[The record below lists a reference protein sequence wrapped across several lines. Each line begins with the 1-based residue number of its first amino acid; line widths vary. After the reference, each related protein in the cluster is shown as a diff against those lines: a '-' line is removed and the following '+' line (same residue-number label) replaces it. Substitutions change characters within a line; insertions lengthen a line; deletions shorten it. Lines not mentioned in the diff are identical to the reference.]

1 MQTTDRPLFPLSSP
15 QREIWLEQ
23 LMLGQSVSS
32 NIGAYIEIDGDLDVG
47 CLQRAAQALVDQ
59 CEVLRM
65 CITDDVD
72 EEGIPLQCF
81 AETMHLPVPFAD
93 IASAQDRQG
102 WLEQWIQGHM
112 ETPFQFDGTPL
123 MRISLCRFD
132 AGKWYLM
139 VSLHHIL
146 MDGWSLYLTI
156 ETLGRIYSEMREGRS
171 ATVDVRS
178 YRDFIESDR
187 SYQHSTHYE
196 TDRQYWLAKYSALPE
211 PLFSTAP
218 GAMANAEMTGVSVNF
233 VHQFSAD
240 LLDRLTQLAAD
251 HGVSQFQIL
260 LVVLY
265 VYFSRTQQREEL
277 VVGVPIL
284 NRAGHQFK
292 NAIGLC
298 AQITPVRMRFDPAMP
313 FIDTVRLVSRE
324 LRKDY
329 RHQRFPVSEM
339 GRACGLWKSG
349 ATRFFEM
356 VFSFEQSGHV
366 YRFGDARGIFFKASN
381 NREYNP
387 LSLYVRRNANDD
399 IARLHA
405 IYNKAYFDAD
415 QIAQMTQRLVQLMA
429 QVVAH
434 PSRPLNQIE
443 LCTADELACLDIWSR
458 GRKMQIPATTLPA
471 MFEAQVQRTPDE
483 VAVAFGD
490 LRLTYAQLNARSNQ
504 LAHHL
509 ITLGVGPEQRVA
521 LCMERCLELVVAL
534 FAVLKAGAA
543 YVPLDP
549 RYPSERLAYMLSDST
564 PRALIVHSATRD
576 LLEDPN
582 AILIDLD
589 RPEWLHRP
597 TDNQAVAALVP
608 SDLAYVIYTSGSSG
622 RPKGVMVPHDA
633 LSNYLHWAIDHYHPG
648 QGAVVSSSLSF
659 DATVTSLYLPLLCGG
674 TTELLPERDEIEAL
688 LKRVCADQPL
698 CLVKITP
705 AHLDV
710 LVQQLAACGG
720 TPSVS
725 LFVVGGEALHAST
738 VKRLRQLAPHA
749 RVVNEYGPTET
760 VVGCVAYEIPLD
772 WDAGTLATIP
782 IGRPIDNMRIHLLDA
797 NRQTVPVGVAGELC
811 IAGSQVTRGYLH
823 RAELTEQR
831 FVVDPFG
838 SGPEQRM
845 YCSGDLAR
853 WMPDG
858 TLEYLGRN
866 DDQIK
871 LRGFRIEPAEVSSRI
886 LDNPLVADAAV
897 AVHTA
902 ASGEKCLVA
911 YYVSDAPEVTAE
923 QLRQQLQQRLP
934 EYMVP
939 AVYIRMDR
947 LPMTPNGKL
956 DRHALPAPD
965 AQAYAQQGYVSP
977 EGQSEQLLAVL
988 WSDVLKIEQ
997 VGRYDHFFEL
1007 GGHSLLIV
1015 ALLERMRQHGL
1026 EANVKSLLA
1035 QPTLMGM
1042 AAAVGA
1048 IRDEEIPEPRIP
1060 EGCDRITP
1068 DLLPLVELSQRAID
1082 NIVSTVPGGARNVQ
1096 EIYPAAPLQ
1105 EGIAYHHLTASQGD
1119 PYLQYA
1125 LFVFADRSRLDAF
1138 VTALQCVVA
1147 RHDILRTALVWEQ
1160 LDAPVQVVWRQ
1171 ATVPTIEIA
1180 VDPAQEDVLQL
1191 LRAHLDPARQQLDL
1205 RQAPLLRLCYAYDAV
1220 GQRCVGGL
1228 LFHHLVGDAA
1238 SLAAL
1243 LEEID
1248 SHLRGD
1254 GARLPPPFR
1263 YRTYTMHARR
1273 DQHAEEH
1280 ALFFKEM
1287 LGDVC
1292 EPTIA
1297 FGLQDLSIGD
1307 PQLHTAAA
1315 QIDVSIAQRLQVQAR
1330 RLGVSVATLCHVAWA
1345 QVLSAAS
1352 GRQDVVFGT
1361 VMLGRTQ
1368 GKQIERAIGIFI
1380 NTLPIRVRLGR
1391 TSVRAV
1397 IKQTHAWLSELLAHE
1412 RASLSHAQ
1420 LCSGTS
1426 TQRVLFN
1433 ALFNYRRLSRANLNG
1448 TVLQAWPG
1456 IDVLGGEERSTYPV
1470 SLSMDDLGDGFQL
1483 TAQASADGVPAR
1495 MCSYMQTA
1503 LQQLVDA
1510 LERESETPINQL
1522 CVLPADERRQ
1532 LLETFNA
1539 TDRDYPHAQTVHALF
1554 EQQTAL
1560 TPEALAVVDGA
1571 HRCSYAALNRKA
1583 NQLAHH
1589 LIGLG
1594 VGAGQYVAIRL
1605 PRSLELVVAQLAIS
1619 KCAAAYLPLDMQS
1632 PDERLQQILD
1642 ESAARWVV
1650 SRSDQPLPDGA
1661 ARLDMDLLDL
1671 GASPTHD
1678 PQVPQSSAS
1687 DAYVMYTSGST
1698 GVPKGVRI
1706 AHRGISRLV
1715 CNNGYAEFLPG
1726 DRVAFAANPAFDAS
1740 TLEVWA
1746 PLLTGGCVVVIAQD
1760 IVLSPDRLRVC
1771 LQEQAISVLWLTAG
1785 LFHHSAAALL
1795 PVFPQLRYLIVGG
1808 DILDPAVVAQVLA
1821 EGAPQRLL
1829 NGYGPTETTT
1839 FATTHRITDVCGPIP
1854 IGRPIGNTR
1863 VYVLDAHGTPVPIGV
1878 AGELYIG
1885 GDGVALGYLHQPTL
1899 TAERFIP
1906 DRFSGKADARLYR
1919 SGDLVRWRK
1928 DGVLEYLGRT
1938 DGQVKV
1944 RGFRVELGDIASA
1957 LQTHPTVAIA
1967 AVVQREDVQ
1976 GAKQLVA
1983 YYQAD
1988 VAMDVAHDAQ
1998 ALRTHLLTRIPEY
2011 MLPAAYVRMAQL
2023 PLTANGKLDRHAL
2036 PAPDAE
2042 QRHLQT
2048 YVPPATALEQQ
2059 LAEIWQAV
2067 LGVER
2072 VGRHDNFFQ
2081 LGGHSLLAV
2090 TLVERLRQ
2098 QGLGMDV
2105 RALLGQPT
2113 LAATAAALG
2122 RSQELQVPPNLI
2134 PAGCTRIT
2142 PELLTLVEL
2151 SQDSIDR
2158 IVATVPGGAANV
2170 QDIYPLAPLQEG
2182 VLYHHLMARQGDPYL
2197 QNMLLSF
2204 DRRDRLDAFVKA
2216 LQQVIDRH
2224 DVFRTSIVW
2233 EGLATPVQVVWRTA
2247 ALPIFSYIPQPG
2259 EDSLQQLRDRF
2270 DPLHYRLALSSAP
2283 LLQFHHCYDASGD
2296 RWVGV
2301 VLIHHLVDDAAT
2313 MHVLRAELHAHL
2325 LGQTQHLAASVPYRN
2340 YVAHARNEQLREDQ
2354 EVVFRQLLGDIEEPT
2369 FPFGLA
2375 EVHGDDAPVGGAS
2388 LELNSELSTRLR
2400 RCAAHLGITPAS
2412 LHHLAWANVVGQ
2424 LSAKDDVVFGTVLLG
2439 RMHAGAGADGAMGMF
2454 INTLPMRVRLGQQS
2468 LRAAI
2473 RDVHAQ
2479 LNSLFA
2485 HEHAGLS
2492 HVQRCSGVA
2501 PPQPLFSALLNY
2513 RSHRQSSEA
2522 VDPLAPWPG
2531 ITVLQTQGVNHYP
2544 VVLDV
2549 EEMDD
2554 GIRLTGYLPT
2564 RYSALRLCSY
2574 MQTALQQLV
2583 DALEHEAE
2591 TPINQLSV
2599 LPQAERQRLLGFNL
2613 QHRGP
2618 ERMDSVHGL
2627 FERQVAATPE
2637 AVALECDG
2645 QRLHYSE
2652 LNARANQLAHRLLQL
2667 GIGPDERVAI
2677 CMQRSAELIIGL
2689 LAILKAG
2696 AAYVPLD
2703 PTYPAERLAYLLHD
2717 SAPRAVLVHA
2727 PTGHA
2732 LGDVALPVID
2742 IDDAAVTDLPCSN
2755 PHVPGLTAAHLAYV
2769 IYTSGSSGQPKGV
2782 MVEHRQLA
2790 HLVAW
2795 HKAAFGVGEGTRSS
2809 SLAGLSFDAAA
2820 WEIWPSLCSS
2830 GCLVMPS
2837 AVHSADVASLLQ
2849 WWRAQELDVSFLP
2862 TPIAEHAFA
2871 TGIAPQPLR
2880 CLLVGGDRL
2889 RQVPDGLPFS
2899 VYNNYGP
2906 TETTVVASSGVV
2918 TPGMHNPPI
2927 GRPLPYLRAYVLDA
2941 QGQLAPLGVVGE
2953 LYLGGAGVARGYL
2966 GREALTAERFI
2977 NDPFYPG
2984 ERMYRTGDLC
2994 RWLDDGQLDYV
3005 GRNDAQVKIRGR
3017 RIELG
3022 EIEAHLLSHP
3032 QVREA
3037 AVVAREDVAG
3047 ERRLVGYVIAAGDTP
3062 TTAELQRHLRVQL
3075 PEYLVPEAFVALEA
3089 WPLTANGKLD
3099 RHALPAPD
3107 AEQRHLQTYVPPATA
3122 LEQQLAEIWQAVLG
3136 VERVGRHDNF
3146 FQLGGHSLLA
3156 VTLMERIKLEGIDS
3170 DVRTLFEQPTL
3181 ADYAAAIE
3189 QMEIVL

>member
-156 ETLGRIYSEMREGRS
+156 ETLGRIYSEMREGRP

-187 SYQHSTHYE
+187 SYQHSTQYE
-196 TDRQYWLAKYSALPE
+196 TDRHYWLAKYSALPE

-298 AQITPVRMRFDPAMP
+298 AQINPVRMRFDPAMP

-490 LRLTYAQLNARSNQ
+490 LRLTYAQINARSNQ

-534 FAVLKAGAA
+534 FAVLKAGGA

-582 AILIDLD
+582 AILIDVD

-597 TDNQAVAALVP
+597 TDNQAVAALAP

-633 LSNYLHWAIDHYHPG
+633 LSNYLHWAIDHYHPR

-977 EGQSEQLLAVL
+977 EGPTEQLLAVL

-1048 IRDEEIPEPRIP
+1048 SRDEEIPEPRIP

-1138 VTALQCVVA
+1138 ATALQCVVA

-1220 GQRCVGGL
+1220 GQRWVGGL

-1263 YRTYTMHARR
+1263 YRTYTVHARR

-1352 GRQDVVFGT
+1352 GQQDVVFGT

-1368 GKQIERAIGIFI
+1368 GKQIERAIGMFI
-1380 NTLPIRVRLGR
+1380 NTLPIRVGLGR

-1412 RASLSHAQ
+1412 HASLSLAQ
-1420 LCSGTS
+1420 RCSGTS

-1495 MCSYMQTA
+1495 MCAYMQTA
-1503 LQQLVDA
+1503 LQQLADA

-1522 CVLPADERRQ
+1522 SVLPQAERQR
-1532 LLETFNA
+1532 LLGFNLQHRGPERM
-1539 TDRDYPHAQTVHALF
+1539 DSVHGLF
-1554 EQQTAL
+1554 ERQVAA
-1560 TPEALAVVDGA
+1560 TPEAVALECDGQRL
-1571 HRCSYAALNRKA
+1571 HYSELNARA
-1583 NQLAHH
+1583 NQLAHR
-1589 LIGLG
+1589 LLQLGIG
-1594 VGAGQYVAIRL
+1594 
-1605 PRSLELVVAQLAIS
+1605 
-1619 KCAAAYLPLDMQS
+1619 
-1632 PDERLQQILD
+1632 PDERVAICVQRSAQLIIGLLAILK
-1642 ESAARWVV
+1642 A
-1650 SRSDQPLPDGA
+1650 GA
-1661 ARLDMDLLDL
+1661 AYVPLDPTYPAERLAYLLHDSAPGAVLVHAPTGHALGDVALPVIDIDDAAVTDLPC
-1671 GASPTHD
+1671 SNPH
-1678 PQVPQSSAS
+1678 VPGLTAAHL
-1687 DAYVMYTSGST
+1687 AYVIYTSGSS
-1698 GVPKGVRI
+1698 GQPKGVMVEHRQL
-1706 AHRGISRLV
+1706 AHLV
-1715 CNNGYAEFLPG
+1715 AWHKAAFGVGEGTRSSSLAGLSFDAAAWEIWPSLCSSGCLVMPSAVHSADVASLLQWWRAQELDVSFLPTPIAEH
-1726 DRVAFAANPAFDAS
+1726 AFA
-1740 TLEVWA
+1740 
-1746 PLLTGGCVVVIAQD
+1746 TGI
-1760 IVLSPDRLRVC
+1760 
-1771 LQEQAISVLWLTAG
+1771 
-1785 LFHHSAAALL
+1785 
-1795 PVFPQLRYLIVGG
+1795 
-1808 DILDPAVVAQVLA
+1808 
-1821 EGAPQRLL
+1821 APQRLRCL
-1829 NGYGPTETTT
+1829 LVGGDRLRQVPDGLPFSVYNNYGPTETTVVASSGVVT
-1839 FATTHRITDVCGPIP
+1839 PGMHNPP
-1854 IGRPIGNTR
+1854 IGRPLPYLR
-1863 VYVLDAHGTPVPIGV
+1863 AYVLDAQGQLAPLGV
-1878 AGELYIG
+1878 VGELYLG
-1885 GDGVALGYLHQPTL
+1885 GAGVARGYLGREAL
-1899 TAERFIP
+1899 TAERFINDP
-1906 DRFSGKADARLYR
+1906 FYPGERMYR
-1919 SGDLVRWRK
+1919 TGDLCRWL
-1928 DGVLEYLGRT
+1928 D
-1938 DGQVKV
+1938 DGQLDYVGRNDAQVKI
-1944 RGFRVELGDIASA
+1944 RGRRIELGEIEAHLLS
-1957 LQTHPTVAIA
+1957 HPQVREA
-1967 AVVQREDVQ
+1967 AVLAREDVAGERRLVGYVIAAGDTPTTAELQ
-1976 GAKQLVA
+1976 RHLRVQL
-1983 YYQAD
+1983 
-1988 VAMDVAHDAQ
+1988 
-1998 ALRTHLLTRIPEY
+1998 PEY
-2011 MLPAAYVRMAQL
+2011 LVPEAFVALEAW
-2023 PLTANGKLDRHAL
+2023 PLTANGKLDRRAL

-2122 RSQELQVPPNLI
+2122 RTQELQVPPNLI

-2247 ALPIFSYIPQPG
+2247 ALPSFSYVPQPG

-2296 RWVGV
+2296 RWIGV

-2340 YVAHARNEQLREDQ
+2340 YVAHARNEQLRGDQ

-2369 FPFGLA
+2369 LPFGLA

-2574 MQTALQQLV
+2574 MQTALQQLA
-2583 DALEHEAE
+2583 DALERESE

-2677 CMQRSAELIIGL
+2677 CVQRSAQLIIGL

-2871 TGIAPQPLR
+2871 TGIVPQRLR

-3037 AVVAREDVAG
+3037 AVLAREDVAG

-3075 PEYLVPEAFVALEA
+3075 PEYLVPEAFVPLEA

-3099 RHALPAPD
+3099 RRALPAPD

-3156 VTLMERIKLEGIDS
+3156 VTLVERIKLEGIDS

-3189 QMEIVL
+3189 QVEIVL

>member
-1 MQTTDRPLFPLSSP
+1 MQTTDRPVFPLSSP

-32 NIGAYIEIDGDLDVG
+32 NIGGYIEIDGDIDVG
-47 CLQRAAQALVDQ
+47 CLQRAAQTLVDQ

-65 CITDDVD
+65 CITEDVD

-93 IASAQDRQG
+93 ITSVQDRQG
-102 WLEQWIQGHM
+102 WLEQWIQEHM

-123 MRISLCRFD
+123 MRLSLCRFD

-146 MDGWSLYLTI
+146 MDGWSLFLTM
-156 ETLGRIYSEMREGRS
+156 ETLGRLYSEMREGRP

-187 SYQHSTHYE
+187 SYQHSAQYE
-196 TDRQYWLAKYSALPE
+196 TDRQYWLAKYSVLPE

-218 GAMANAEMTGVSVNF
+218 GAMSTAEVSGVSVNV
-233 VHQFSAD
+233 VHEFPAD
-240 LLDRLTQLAAD
+240 LLDRLTQLAAE

-265 VYFSRTQQREEL
+265 AYFSRTQEREEL

-292 NAIGLC
+292 NSIGLC
-298 AQITPVRMRFDPAMP
+298 AQINPVRMRFDPAMP
-313 FIDTVRLVSRE
+313 FIDAVRLVSRE

-356 VFSFEQSGHV
+356 VFSFEQTGHV
-366 YRFGDARGIFFKASN
+366 YRFGVARGAFVKASN

-399 IARLHA
+399 IAWLHA
-405 IYNKAYFDAD
+405 IYNKGYFAAD
-415 QIAQMTQRLVQLMA
+415 QIAQMTQRLVQLMM

-443 LCTADELACLDIWSR
+443 LCTADELACLDTWSR
-458 GRKMQIPATTLPA
+458 GRKMQMPVATLPA
-471 MFEAQVQRTPDE
+471 MFEAQVQRTPDA

-490 LRLTYAQLNARSNQ
+490 LRLTYAELNARSNQ

-509 ITLGVGPEQRVA
+509 IALGIGPDQRVA
-521 LCMERCLELVVAL
+521 LCMERCPELVVAL
-534 FAVLKAGAA
+534 LAILKAGSA

-576 LLEDPN
+576 LLEDTN
-582 AILIDLD
+582 AILIDVD
-589 RPEWLHRP
+589 TPEWLHRP
-597 TDNQAVAALVP
+597 TDTPLVAGFAP
-608 SDLAYVIYTSGSSG
+608 CHLAYVIYTSGSSG

-633 LSNYLHWAIDHYHPG
+633 LSNYLHWAIDHYHPR

-710 LVQQLAACGG
+710 LTQQLAACGG

-782 IGRPIDNMRIHLLDA
+782 IGRPIDNMRVYLLDA
-797 NRQTVPVGVAGELC
+797 NRKTVPVGVAGELC
-811 IAGSQVTRGYLH
+811 IAGSQVTRGYLN
-823 RAELTEQR
+823 RPELTEQR

-838 SGPEQRM
+838 TGPEQRM

-897 AVHTA
+897 VIHTA

-923 QLRQQLQQRLP
+923 RLRQQLQQRLP
-934 EYMVP
+934 DYMVP
-939 AVYIRMDR
+939 AVYIRMDL

-965 AQAYAQQGYVSP
+965 VQAYAQQGYVSP
-977 EGQSEQLLAVL
+977 EGPTEQLLAVL

-1035 QPTLMGM
+1035 RPTVMGM

-1048 IRDEEIPEPRIP
+1048 SRDEEIPEPRIP

-1068 DLLPLVELSQRAID
+1068 DLLPLVELSQQAID
-1082 NIVSTVPGGARNVQ
+1082 TIVSTVPGGARNVQ
-1096 EIYPAAPLQ
+1096 DIYPAAPLQ
-1105 EGIAYHHLTASQGD
+1105 EGIAYHHLTATQGD

-1125 LFVFADRSRLDAF
+1125 LFVFSDRARLDAF
-1138 VTALQCVVA
+1138 AAALQCVVA
-1147 RHDILRTALVWEQ
+1147 RHDILRTALIWEQ
-1160 LDAPVQVVWRQ
+1160 LDAPLQVLWRQ
-1171 ATVPTIEIA
+1171 ATVPMIEIA
-1180 VDPAQEDVLQL
+1180 VGPAEEDVLQL

-1220 GQRCVGGL
+1220 GQRWVGGL

-1238 SLAAL
+1238 SLTGL

-1280 ALFFKEM
+1280 ARFFKEM

-1297 FGLQDLSIGD
+1297 FGLQDQGVVDQQVRKAVI
-1307 PQLHTAAA
+1307 
-1315 QIDVSIAQRLQVQAR
+1315 QIDASIAQRLQVQAR

-1352 GRQDVVFGT
+1352 GQQDVVFGT

-1368 GKQIERAIGIFI
+1368 GKEIERAIGMFI

-1391 TSVRAV
+1391 ASVRAV

-1412 RASLSHAQ
+1412 HASLSLAQ
-1420 LCSGTS
+1420 RCSGTS

-1495 MCSYMQTA
+1495 MCAYMQTA
-1503 LQQLVDA
+1503 LQQLADA
-1510 LERESETPINQL
+1510 LEHELETPINQL
-1522 CVLPADERRQ
+1522 CVLPQAERQR
-1532 LLETFNA
+1532 LLDFNLQHRVPERM
-1539 TDRDYPHAQTVHALF
+1539 DTVHGLF
-1554 EQQTAL
+1554 ERQVAA
-1560 TPEALAVVDGA
+1560 TPEAVALECDGQ
-1571 HRCSYAALNRKA
+1571 RLQYRELDTRA
-1583 NQLAHH
+1583 NQLAHR
-1589 LIGLG
+1589 LLQLGIG
-1594 VGAGQYVAIRL
+1594 
-1605 PRSLELVVAQLAIS
+1605 
-1619 KCAAAYLPLDMQS
+1619 
-1632 PDERLQQILD
+1632 PDERVAICVQRSAELIIGLLAILK
-1642 ESAARWVV
+1642 A
-1650 SRSDQPLPDGA
+1650 GA
-1661 ARLDMDLLDL
+1661 AYVPLDPTYPAERLAYLLHDSAPRAVLVHAPTRSAL
-1671 GASPTHD
+1671 GAAALPLIDIDNAAVSELPCTN
-1678 PQVPQSSAS
+1678 PQVPGLTAAHL
-1687 DAYVMYTSGST
+1687 AYVIYTSGSS
-1698 GVPKGVRI
+1698 GQPKGVMVEHRQLAQLVAWHTAAFGVGEGTRSSSLAGLSFDAAAWEI
-1706 AHRGISRLV
+1706 WPSLCSGGVLVMPGAAHSGDVASLLQWWRAQELDVS
-1715 CNNGYAEFLPG
+1715 FLPTPIAEH
-1726 DRVAFAANPAFDAS
+1726 AFAAGMTPQR
-1740 TLEVWA
+1740 LRC
-1746 PLLTGGCVVVIAQD
+1746 LLVGG
-1760 IVLSPDRLRVC
+1760 DRLRQVPEG
-1771 LQEQAISVLWLTAG
+1771 LPFSV
-1785 LFHHSAAALL
+1785 
-1795 PVFPQLRYLIVGG
+1795 Y
-1808 DILDPAVVAQVLA
+1808 
-1821 EGAPQRLL
+1821 
-1829 NGYGPTETTT
+1829 NNYGPTETTVV
-1839 FATTHRITDVCGPIP
+1839 ASSGVVPPGVPNP
-1854 IGRPIGNTR
+1854 SIGRPLPYLR
-1863 VYVLDAHGTPVPIGV
+1863 AYVLDAQGQLAPLGV
-1878 AGELYIG
+1878 VGELYLCG
-1885 GDGVALGYLHQPTL
+1885 AGVARGYLGREAL
-1899 TAERFIP
+1899 TAERFIGDP
-1906 DRFSGKADARLYR
+1906 FYPGARMYR
-1919 SGDLVRWRK
+1919 TGDLCRWLD
-1928 DGVLEYLGRT
+1928 DGRLDYVGRN
-1938 DGQVKV
+1938 DAQVKI
-1944 RGFRVELGDIASA
+1944 RGRRIELGEIEAH
-1957 LQTHPTVAIA
+1957 LLTHPQVRE
-1967 AVVQREDVQ
+1967 AVVLAREDVA
-1976 GAKQLVA
+1976 GERRLVGYVIA
-1983 YYQAD
+1983 TAEVPTAD
-1988 VAMDVAHDAQ
+1988 HLQ
-1998 ALRTHLLTRIPEY
+1998 RHLRVHLPEY
-2011 MLPAAYVRMAQL
+2011 LVPEAFVPLDAW

-2036 PAPDAE
+2036 PAPDAA
-2042 QRHLQT
+2042 QRNVQT
-2048 YVPPATALEQQ
+2048 YVPPANALEQQ

-2122 RSQELQVPPNLI
+2122 RSQELEVPPNLI
-2134 PAGCTRIT
+2134 PAGCARIT

-2151 SQDSIDR
+2151 SQATIDR

-2204 DRRDRLDAFVKA
+2204 DSRDRLDAFLKA

-2247 ALPIFSYIPQPG
+2247 ALPIFSYVPQPD
-2259 EDSLQQLRDRF
+2259 EDPLQHLRDRF
-2270 DPLHYRLALSSAP
+2270 DPLHYRLPLSSAP
-2283 LLQFHHCYDASGD
+2283 LLQFHHCYDATSD
-2296 RWVGV
+2296 RWVGL

-2340 YVAHARNEQLREDQ
+2340 YVAHARNAQLRGDQ
-2354 EVVFRQLLGDIEEPT
+2354 EAVFRQLLGDIEEPSL
-2369 FPFGLA
+2369 PFGLA
-2375 EVHGDDAPVGGAS
+2375 EVHGDDLPVGGAS
-2388 LELNSELSTRLR
+2388 LELNSGLSTRLR
-2400 RCAAHLGITPAS
+2400 RCASHLGVTPAS
-2412 LHHLAWANVVGQ
+2412 LHHLAWAKVVGQ

-2468 LRAAI
+2468 LQAAI

-2492 HVQRCSGVA
+2492 HVQRCSGVS

-2513 RSHRQSSEA
+2513 RSRRRSAEA
-2522 VDPLAPWPG
+2522 VDSLAPWPG

-2564 RYSALRLCSY
+2564 GYSALRLCSY
-2574 MQTALQQLV
+2574 MQTALQQLA
-2583 DALEHEAE
+2583 DALEHELE
-2591 TPINQLSV
+2591 TPINQLCV

-2613 QHRGP
+2613 QHRVP
-2618 ERMDSVHGL
+2618 ERMDTVHGL

-2645 QRLHYSE
+2645 QRLQYRE
-2652 LNARANQLAHRLLQL
+2652 LDTRANQLAHRLLQL

-2677 CMQRSAELIIGL
+2677 CVQRSAELIIGL

-2727 PTGHA
+2727 PTRSA
-2732 LGDVALPVID
+2732 LGAAALPLID
-2742 IDDAAVTDLPCSN
+2742 IDNAAVSELPCTN
-2755 PHVPGLTAAHLAYV
+2755 PQVPGLTAAHLAYV

-2790 HLVAW
+2790 QLVAW
-2795 HKAAFGVGEGTRSS
+2795 HTAAFGVGEGTRSS

-2820 WEIWPSLCSS
+2820 WEIWPSLCS
-2830 GCLVMPS
+2830 GGVLVMPG
-2837 AVHSADVASLLQ
+2837 AAHSGDVASLLQ

-2871 TGIAPQPLR
+2871 AGMTPQRLR

-2889 RQVPDGLPFS
+2889 RQVPEGLPFS

-2918 TPGMHNPPI
+2918 PPGVPNPSI

-2977 NDPFYPG
+2977 GDPFYPG
-2984 ERMYRTGDLC
+2984 ARMYRTGDLC
-2994 RWLDDGQLDYV
+2994 RWLDDGRLDYV

-3022 EIEAHLLSHP
+3022 EIEAHLLTHP

-3037 AVVAREDVAG
+3037 VVLAREDVAG
-3047 ERRLVGYVIAAGDTP
+3047 ERRLVGYVIA
-3062 TTAELQRHLRVQL
+3062 TAEVPTADHLQRHLRVHL
-3075 PEYLVPEAFVALEA
+3075 PEYLVPEAFVPLDA

-3107 AEQRHLQTYVPPATA
+3107 AAQRNVQTYVPPANA

-3156 VTLMERIKLEGIDS
+3156 VTLVERIKSEGIDS

-3189 QMEIVL
+3189 QVEIVL

>member
-156 ETLGRIYSEMREGRS
+156 ETLGRIYSEMREGRP

-187 SYQHSTHYE
+187 SYQHSTQYE
-196 TDRQYWLAKYSALPE
+196 TDRHYWLAKYSALPE

-298 AQITPVRMRFDPAMP
+298 AQINPVRMRFDPAMP

-534 FAVLKAGAA
+534 FAVLKAGGA

-582 AILIDLD
+582 AILIDVD

-597 TDNQAVAALVP
+597 TDNQAVAALAP

-633 LSNYLHWAIDHYHPG
+633 LSNYLHWAIDHYHPR

-710 LVQQLAACGG
+710 LVQQLATCGG

-977 EGQSEQLLAVL
+977 EGPTEQLLAVL

-1048 IRDEEIPEPRIP
+1048 SRDEEIPEPRIP

-1138 VTALQCVVA
+1138 ATALQCVVA

-1220 GQRCVGGL
+1220 GQRWVGGL

-1263 YRTYTMHARR
+1263 YRTYTVHARR

-1280 ALFFKEM
+1280 AFFFKEM

-1352 GRQDVVFGT
+1352 GQQDVVFGT

-1368 GKQIERAIGIFI
+1368 GKQIERAIGMFI
-1380 NTLPIRVRLGR
+1380 NTLPIRVGLGR

-1412 RASLSHAQ
+1412 RASLSLAQ
-1420 LCSGTS
+1420 RCSGTF

-1483 TAQASADGVPAR
+1483 TAQASADSVPAR
-1495 MCSYMQTA
+1495 MCAYMQTA
-1503 LQQLVDA
+1503 LQQLADA
-1510 LERESETPINQL
+1510 LEHEAETPINQL
-1522 CVLPADERRQ
+1522 SVLPQAERQR
-1532 LLETFNA
+1532 LLGFNLQHRGPERM
-1539 TDRDYPHAQTVHALF
+1539 DSVHGLF
-1554 EQQTAL
+1554 ERQVAA
-1560 TPEALAVVDGA
+1560 TPEAVALECDGQRL
-1571 HRCSYAALNRKA
+1571 HYSELNARA
-1583 NQLAHH
+1583 NQLAHR
-1589 LIGLG
+1589 LLQLG
-1594 VGAGQYVAIRL
+1594 VG
-1605 PRSLELVVAQLAIS
+1605 
-1619 KCAAAYLPLDMQS
+1619 
-1632 PDERLQQILD
+1632 PDERVAICVQRSAQLIIGLLAILK
-1642 ESAARWVV
+1642 A
-1650 SRSDQPLPDGA
+1650 GA
-1661 ARLDMDLLDL
+1661 AYVPLDPTYPAERLAYLLHDSAPRAVLVHAPTGHALGDVALPVIDIDDAAVTDLPC
-1671 GASPTHD
+1671 SNPH
-1678 PQVPQSSAS
+1678 VPGLTAAHL
-1687 DAYVMYTSGST
+1687 AYVIYTSGSS
-1698 GVPKGVRI
+1698 GQPKGVMVEHRQL
-1706 AHRGISRLV
+1706 AHLV
-1715 CNNGYAEFLPG
+1715 AWHKAAFGVGEGTRSSSLAGLSFDAAAWEIWPSLCSSGCLVMPSAVHSADVASLLQWWRAQELDVSFLPTPIAEH
-1726 DRVAFAANPAFDAS
+1726 AFATGIVPQR
-1740 TLEVWA
+1740 LRC
-1746 PLLTGGCVVVIAQD
+1746 LLVGG
-1760 IVLSPDRLRVC
+1760 DRLRQVPDG
-1771 LQEQAISVLWLTAG
+1771 LPFSV
-1785 LFHHSAAALL
+1785 
-1795 PVFPQLRYLIVGG
+1795 Y
-1808 DILDPAVVAQVLA
+1808 
-1821 EGAPQRLL
+1821 
-1829 NGYGPTETTT
+1829 NNYGPTETTVVASSGVVT
-1839 FATTHRITDVCGPIP
+1839 PDMHNPP
-1854 IGRPIGNTR
+1854 IGRPLPYLR
-1863 VYVLDAHGTPVPIGV
+1863 AYVLDAQGQLAPLGV
-1878 AGELYIG
+1878 VGELYLG
-1885 GDGVALGYLHQPTL
+1885 GAGVARGYLGREAL
-1899 TAERFIP
+1899 TAERFINDP
-1906 DRFSGKADARLYR
+1906 FYPGERMYR
-1919 SGDLVRWRK
+1919 TGDLCRWL
-1928 DGVLEYLGRT
+1928 D
-1938 DGQVKV
+1938 DGQLDYVGRNDAQVKI
-1944 RGFRVELGDIASA
+1944 RGRRIELGEIEAHLLS
-1957 LQTHPTVAIA
+1957 HPQVREA
-1967 AVVQREDVQ
+1967 AVLAREDVAGERRLVGYVIAAGDTPTTAELQ
-1976 GAKQLVA
+1976 RHLRVQL
-1983 YYQAD
+1983 
-1988 VAMDVAHDAQ
+1988 
-1998 ALRTHLLTRIPEY
+1998 PEY
-2011 MLPAAYVRMAQL
+2011 LVPEAFVALEAW

-2067 LGVER
+2067 LGLER

-2122 RSQELQVPPNLI
+2122 RTQELQVPPNLI

-2247 ALPIFSYIPQPG
+2247 ALPIFSYVPQPG

-2296 RWVGV
+2296 RWIGV

-2340 YVAHARNEQLREDQ
+2340 YVAHARNEQLRGDQ

-2369 FPFGLA
+2369 LPFGLA

-2574 MQTALQQLV
+2574 MQTALQQLA
-2583 DALEHEAE
+2583 DALERESE

-2627 FERQVAATPE
+2627 FERQAAATPE

-2667 GIGPDERVAI
+2667 GVGPDERVAI
-2677 CMQRSAELIIGL
+2677 CVQRSAQLIIGL

-2871 TGIAPQPLR
+2871 TGIVPQRLR

-3037 AVVAREDVAG
+3037 AVLAREDVAG

-3075 PEYLVPEAFVALEA
+3075 PEYLVPEAFVPLEA

-3099 RHALPAPD
+3099 RRALPAPD

-3156 VTLMERIKLEGIDS
+3156 VTLVERIKLEGIDS

-3189 QMEIVL
+3189 QVEIVL

>member
-156 ETLGRIYSEMREGRS
+156 ETLGRIYSEMREGRP

-187 SYQHSTHYE
+187 SYQHSTQYE
-196 TDRQYWLAKYSALPE
+196 TDRHYWLAKYSALPE

-298 AQITPVRMRFDPAMP
+298 AQINPVRMRFDPAMP

-534 FAVLKAGAA
+534 FAVLKAGGA

-582 AILIDLD
+582 AILIDVD

-597 TDNQAVAALVP
+597 TDNQAVAALAP

-633 LSNYLHWAIDHYHPG
+633 LSNYLHWAIDHYHPR

-688 LKRVCADQPL
+688 LKRVCADEPL

-977 EGQSEQLLAVL
+977 EGPTEQLLAVL

-1048 IRDEEIPEPRIP
+1048 SRDEEIPEPRIP

-1138 VTALQCVVA
+1138 ATALQCVVA

-1220 GQRCVGGL
+1220 GQRWVGGL

-1263 YRTYTMHARR
+1263 YRTYTVHARR

-1352 GRQDVVFGT
+1352 GQQDVVFGT

-1368 GKQIERAIGIFI
+1368 GKQIERAIGMFI
-1380 NTLPIRVRLGR
+1380 NTLPIRVGLGR

-1412 RASLSHAQ
+1412 HASLSLAQ
-1420 LCSGTS
+1420 RCSGTS
-1426 TQRVLFN
+1426 TQRLLFN

-1495 MCSYMQTA
+1495 MCAYMQTA
-1503 LQQLVDA
+1503 LQQLADA
-1510 LERESETPINQL
+1510 LEHEAETPINQL
-1522 CVLPADERRQ
+1522 SVLPQAEHQRLLGFNLQHRGPERM
-1532 LLETFNA
+1532 
-1539 TDRDYPHAQTVHALF
+1539 DTVHGLF
-1554 EQQTAL
+1554 ERQVAA
-1560 TPEALAVVDGA
+1560 TPEAVALECDGQRL
-1571 HRCSYAALNRKA
+1571 HYSELNARA
-1583 NQLAHH
+1583 NQLAHR
-1589 LIGLG
+1589 LLQLG
-1594 VGAGQYVAIRL
+1594 VG
-1605 PRSLELVVAQLAIS
+1605 
-1619 KCAAAYLPLDMQS
+1619 
-1632 PDERLQQILD
+1632 PDERVAICVQRSAQLIIGLLAILK
-1642 ESAARWVV
+1642 A
-1650 SRSDQPLPDGA
+1650 GA
-1661 ARLDMDLLDL
+1661 AYVPLDPTYPAERLAYLLHDSAPRAVLVHAPTGHALGDVALPVIDIDDAAVTDLPC
-1671 GASPTHD
+1671 SNPH
-1678 PQVPQSSAS
+1678 VPGLTAAHL
-1687 DAYVMYTSGST
+1687 AYVIYTSGSS
-1698 GVPKGVRI
+1698 GQPKGVMVEHRQL
-1706 AHRGISRLV
+1706 AHLV
-1715 CNNGYAEFLPG
+1715 AWHKAAFGVGEGTRSSSLAGLSFDAAAWEIWPSLCSSGCLVMPSAVHSADVASLLQWWRAQELDVSFLPTPIAEH
-1726 DRVAFAANPAFDAS
+1726 AFA
-1740 TLEVWA
+1740 
-1746 PLLTGGCVVVIAQD
+1746 TGI
-1760 IVLSPDRLRVC
+1760 
-1771 LQEQAISVLWLTAG
+1771 
-1785 LFHHSAAALL
+1785 
-1795 PVFPQLRYLIVGG
+1795 
-1808 DILDPAVVAQVLA
+1808 
-1821 EGAPQRLL
+1821 APQRLRCL
-1829 NGYGPTETTT
+1829 LVGGDRLRQVPDGLPFSVYNNYGPTETTVVASSGVVT
-1839 FATTHRITDVCGPIP
+1839 PGMHNPP
-1854 IGRPIGNTR
+1854 IGRPLPYLR
-1863 VYVLDAHGTPVPIGV
+1863 AYVLDAQGQLAPLGV
-1878 AGELYIG
+1878 VGELYLG
-1885 GDGVALGYLHQPTL
+1885 GAGVARGYLGREAL
-1899 TAERFIP
+1899 TAERFINDP
-1906 DRFSGKADARLYR
+1906 FYPGERMYR
-1919 SGDLVRWRK
+1919 TGDLCRWL
-1928 DGVLEYLGRT
+1928 D
-1938 DGQVKV
+1938 DGQLDYVGRNDAQVKI
-1944 RGFRVELGDIASA
+1944 RGRRIELGEIEAHLLS
-1957 LQTHPTVAIA
+1957 HPQVREA
-1967 AVVQREDVQ
+1967 AVLAREDVAGERRLVGYVIAAGDTPTTAELQ
-1976 GAKQLVA
+1976 RHLRVQL
-1983 YYQAD
+1983 
-1988 VAMDVAHDAQ
+1988 
-1998 ALRTHLLTRIPEY
+1998 PEY
-2011 MLPAAYVRMAQL
+2011 LVPEAFVALEAW

-2122 RSQELQVPPNLI
+2122 RTQELQVPPNLI

-2233 EGLATPVQVVWRTA
+2233 EGLATPVQMVWRTA
-2247 ALPIFSYIPQPG
+2247 ALPIFSYVPQPG

-2296 RWVGV
+2296 RWIGV

-2340 YVAHARNEQLREDQ
+2340 YVAHARNEQLRGDQ

-2369 FPFGLA
+2369 LPFGLA

-2574 MQTALQQLV
+2574 MQTALQQLA
-2583 DALEHEAE
+2583 DALERESE

-2618 ERMDSVHGL
+2618 ERMDTVHGL

-2677 CMQRSAELIIGL
+2677 CVQRSAQLIIGL

-2871 TGIAPQPLR
+2871 TGIAPQRLR

-3037 AVVAREDVAG
+3037 AVLAREDVAG

-3156 VTLMERIKLEGIDS
+3156 VTLVERIKLEGIDS

-3189 QMEIVL
+3189 QVEIVL

>member
-156 ETLGRIYSEMREGRS
+156 ETLGRIYSEMREGRP

-187 SYQHSTHYE
+187 SYQHSTQYE
-196 TDRQYWLAKYSALPE
+196 TDRHYWLAKYSALPE

-298 AQITPVRMRFDPAMP
+298 AQINPVRMRFDPAMP

-490 LRLTYAQLNARSNQ
+490 LRLTYAQINARSNQ

-534 FAVLKAGAA
+534 FAVLKAGGA

-582 AILIDLD
+582 AILIDVD

-597 TDNQAVAALVP
+597 TDNQAVAALAP

-633 LSNYLHWAIDHYHPG
+633 LSNYLHWAIDHYHPR

-977 EGQSEQLLAVL
+977 EGPTEQLLAVL

-1048 IRDEEIPEPRIP
+1048 SRDEEIPEPRIP

-1138 VTALQCVVA
+1138 ATALQCVVA

-1220 GQRCVGGL
+1220 GQRWVGGL

-1263 YRTYTMHARR
+1263 YRTYTVHARR

-1352 GRQDVVFGT
+1352 GQQDVVFGT

-1368 GKQIERAIGIFI
+1368 GKQIERAIGMFI
-1380 NTLPIRVRLGR
+1380 NTLPIRVGLGR

-1412 RASLSHAQ
+1412 HASLSLAQ
-1420 LCSGTS
+1420 RCSGTS

-1495 MCSYMQTA
+1495 MCAYMQTA
-1503 LQQLVDA
+1503 LQQLADA
-1510 LERESETPINQL
+1510 LERES
-1522 CVLPADERRQ
+1522 
-1532 LLETFNA
+1532 
-1539 TDRDYPHAQTVHALF
+1539 
-1554 EQQTAL
+1554 
-1560 TPEALAVVDGA
+1560 
-1571 HRCSYAALNRKA
+1571 
-1583 NQLAHH
+1583 
-1589 LIGLG
+1589 
-1594 VGAGQYVAIRL
+1594 
-1605 PRSLELVVAQLAIS
+1605 
-1619 KCAAAYLPLDMQS
+1619 
-1632 PDERLQQILD
+1632 
-1642 ESAARWVV
+1642 
-1650 SRSDQPLPDGA
+1650 
-1661 ARLDMDLLDL
+1661 
-1671 GASPTHD
+1671 
-1678 PQVPQSSAS
+1678 
-1687 DAYVMYTSGST
+1687 
-1698 GVPKGVRI
+1698 
-1706 AHRGISRLV
+1706 
-1715 CNNGYAEFLPG
+1715 
-1726 DRVAFAANPAFDAS
+1726 
-1740 TLEVWA
+1740 
-1746 PLLTGGCVVVIAQD
+1746 
-1760 IVLSPDRLRVC
+1760 
-1771 LQEQAISVLWLTAG
+1771 
-1785 LFHHSAAALL
+1785 
-1795 PVFPQLRYLIVGG
+1795 
-1808 DILDPAVVAQVLA
+1808 
-1821 EGAPQRLL
+1821 
-1829 NGYGPTETTT
+1829 
-1839 FATTHRITDVCGPIP
+1839 
-1854 IGRPIGNTR
+1854 
-1863 VYVLDAHGTPVPIGV
+1863 
-1878 AGELYIG
+1878 
-1885 GDGVALGYLHQPTL
+1885 
-1899 TAERFIP
+1899 
-1906 DRFSGKADARLYR
+1906 
-1919 SGDLVRWRK
+1919 
-1928 DGVLEYLGRT
+1928 
-1938 DGQVKV
+1938 
-1944 RGFRVELGDIASA
+1944 
-1957 LQTHPTVAIA
+1957 
-1967 AVVQREDVQ
+1967 
-1976 GAKQLVA
+1976 
-1983 YYQAD
+1983 
-1988 VAMDVAHDAQ
+1988 
-1998 ALRTHLLTRIPEY
+1998 
-2011 MLPAAYVRMAQL
+2011 
-2023 PLTANGKLDRHAL
+2023 
-2036 PAPDAE
+2036 
-2042 QRHLQT
+2042 
-2048 YVPPATALEQQ
+2048 
-2059 LAEIWQAV
+2059 
-2067 LGVER
+2067 
-2072 VGRHDNFFQ
+2072 
-2081 LGGHSLLAV
+2081 
-2090 TLVERLRQ
+2090 
-2098 QGLGMDV
+2098 
-2105 RALLGQPT
+2105 
-2113 LAATAAALG
+2113 
-2122 RSQELQVPPNLI
+2122 
-2134 PAGCTRIT
+2134 
-2142 PELLTLVEL
+2142 
-2151 SQDSIDR
+2151 
-2158 IVATVPGGAANV
+2158 
-2170 QDIYPLAPLQEG
+2170 
-2182 VLYHHLMARQGDPYL
+2182 
-2197 QNMLLSF
+2197 
-2204 DRRDRLDAFVKA
+2204 
-2216 LQQVIDRH
+2216 
-2224 DVFRTSIVW
+2224 
-2233 EGLATPVQVVWRTA
+2233 
-2247 ALPIFSYIPQPG
+2247 
-2259 EDSLQQLRDRF
+2259 
-2270 DPLHYRLALSSAP
+2270 
-2283 LLQFHHCYDASGD
+2283 
-2296 RWVGV
+2296 
-2301 VLIHHLVDDAAT
+2301 
-2313 MHVLRAELHAHL
+2313 
-2325 LGQTQHLAASVPYRN
+2325 
-2340 YVAHARNEQLREDQ
+2340 
-2354 EVVFRQLLGDIEEPT
+2354 
-2369 FPFGLA
+2369 
-2375 EVHGDDAPVGGAS
+2375 
-2388 LELNSELSTRLR
+2388 
-2400 RCAAHLGITPAS
+2400 
-2412 LHHLAWANVVGQ
+2412 
-2424 LSAKDDVVFGTVLLG
+2424 
-2439 RMHAGAGADGAMGMF
+2439 
-2454 INTLPMRVRLGQQS
+2454 
-2468 LRAAI
+2468 
-2473 RDVHAQ
+2473 
-2479 LNSLFA
+2479 
-2485 HEHAGLS
+2485 
-2492 HVQRCSGVA
+2492 
-2501 PPQPLFSALLNY
+2501 
-2513 RSHRQSSEA
+2513 
-2522 VDPLAPWPG
+2522 
-2531 ITVLQTQGVNHYP
+2531 
-2544 VVLDV
+2544 
-2549 EEMDD
+2549 
-2554 GIRLTGYLPT
+2554 
-2564 RYSALRLCSY
+2564 
-2574 MQTALQQLV
+2574 
-2583 DALEHEAE
+2583 E

-2618 ERMDSVHGL
+2618 ERMDTVHGL

-2667 GIGPDERVAI
+2667 GVGPDERVAI
-2677 CMQRSAELIIGL
+2677 CVQRSAQLIIGL

-2871 TGIAPQPLR
+2871 TGIAPQRLR

-3037 AVVAREDVAG
+3037 AVLAREDVAGERRLVGYVIAAGDTPTTAELQRHLRVQLPEYLVPEAFVALEAWPLTANGKLDRRALPAPDAEQRHLQTYVPPATALEQQLAEIWQAVLGVERVGRHDNFFQLGGHSLLAVTLVERLRQQGLGMDVRALLGQPTLAATAAALGRTQELQVPPNLIPAGCTRITPELLTLVELSQDSIDRIVATVPGGAANVQDIYPLAPLQEGVLYHHLMARQGDPYLQNMLLSFDRRDRLDAFVKALQQVIDRHDVFRTSIVWEGLATPVQVVWRTAALPIFSYVPQPGEDSLQQLRDRFDPLHYRLALSSAPLLQFHHCYDASGDRWIGVVLIHHLVDDAATMHVLRAELHAHLLGQTQHLAASVPYRNYVAHARNEQLRGDQEVVFRQLLGDIEEPTLPFGLAEVHGDDAPVGGASLELNSELSTRLRRCAAHLGITPASLHHLAWANVVGQLSAKDDVVFGTVLLGRMHAGAGADGAMGMFINTLPMRVRLGQQSLQAAIRDVHAQLNSLFAHEHAGLSHVQRCSGVAPPQPLFSALLNYRSHRQSSEAVDPLAPWPGITVLQTQGVNHYPVVLDVEEMDDGIRLTGYLPTRYSALRLCSYMQTALQQLADALEHESETPINQLSVLPQAEHQRLLGFNLQHRGPERMDSVHGLFERQAAATPEAVALECDGQRLHYSELNARANQLAHLLLQLGIGPDERVAICVQRSAQLIIGLLAILKAGAAYVPLDPTYPAERLAYLLHDSAPRAVLVHAPTGHALGDVALPVIDIDDAAVTDLPCSNPHVPGLTAAHLAYVIYTSGSSGQPKGVMVEHRQLAHLVAWHKAAFGVGEGTRSSSLAGLSFDAAAWEIWPSLCSSGCLVMPSAVHSADVASLLQWWRAQELDVSFLPTPIAEHAFATGIVPQRLRCLLVGGDRLRQVPDGLPFSVYNNYGPTETTVVASSGVVTPGMHNPPIGRPLPYLRAYVLDAQGQLAPLGVVGELYLGGAGVARGYLGREALTAERFINDPFYPGERMYRTGDLCRWLDDGQLDYVGRNDAQVKIRGRRIELGEIEAHLLSHPQVREAAVLAREDVAG

-3156 VTLMERIKLEGIDS
+3156 VTLVERIKLEGIDS

-3189 QMEIVL
+3189 QVEIVL

>member
-156 ETLGRIYSEMREGRS
+156 ETLGRIYSEMREGRP

-187 SYQHSTHYE
+187 SYQHSTQYE
-196 TDRQYWLAKYSALPE
+196 TDRHYWLAKYSALPE

-298 AQITPVRMRFDPAMP
+298 AQINPVRMRFDPAMP

-534 FAVLKAGAA
+534 FAVLKAGGA

-582 AILIDLD
+582 AILIDVD

-597 TDNQAVAALVP
+597 TDNQAVAALAP

-633 LSNYLHWAIDHYHPG
+633 LSNYLHWAIDHYHPR

-688 LKRVCADQPL
+688 LKRVCADEPL

-977 EGQSEQLLAVL
+977 EGPTEQLLAVL

-1048 IRDEEIPEPRIP
+1048 SRDEEIPEPRIP

-1138 VTALQCVVA
+1138 ATALQCVVA

-1220 GQRCVGGL
+1220 GQRWVGGL

-1263 YRTYTMHARR
+1263 YRTYTVHARR

-1352 GRQDVVFGT
+1352 GQQDVVFGT

-1368 GKQIERAIGIFI
+1368 GKQIERAIGMFI
-1380 NTLPIRVRLGR
+1380 NTLPIRVGLGR

-1412 RASLSHAQ
+1412 RASLSLAQ
-1420 LCSGTS
+1420 RCSGTS

-1495 MCSYMQTA
+1495 MCAYMQTA
-1503 LQQLVDA
+1503 LQQLADA

-1522 CVLPADERRQ
+1522 SVLPQAERQR
-1532 LLETFNA
+1532 LLGFNLQHRGPERM
-1539 TDRDYPHAQTVHALF
+1539 DTVHGLF
-1554 EQQTAL
+1554 ERQVAA
-1560 TPEALAVVDGA
+1560 TPEAVALECDGQRL
-1571 HRCSYAALNRKA
+1571 HYSELNARA
-1583 NQLAHH
+1583 NQLAHR
-1589 LIGLG
+1589 LLQLG
-1594 VGAGQYVAIRL
+1594 VG
-1605 PRSLELVVAQLAIS
+1605 
-1619 KCAAAYLPLDMQS
+1619 
-1632 PDERLQQILD
+1632 PDERVAICVQRSAQLIIGLLAILK
-1642 ESAARWVV
+1642 A
-1650 SRSDQPLPDGA
+1650 GA
-1661 ARLDMDLLDL
+1661 AYVPLDPTYPAERLAYLLHDSAPRAVLVHAPTGHALGDVALPVIDIDDAAVTDLPC
-1671 GASPTHD
+1671 SNPH
-1678 PQVPQSSAS
+1678 VPGLTAAHL
-1687 DAYVMYTSGST
+1687 AYVIYTSGSS
-1698 GVPKGVRI
+1698 GQPKGVMVEHRQL
-1706 AHRGISRLV
+1706 AHLV
-1715 CNNGYAEFLPG
+1715 AWHKAAFGVGEGTRSSSLAGLSFDAAAWEIWPSLCSSGCLVMPSAVHSADVASLLQWWRAQELDVSFLPTPIAEH
-1726 DRVAFAANPAFDAS
+1726 AFA
-1740 TLEVWA
+1740 
-1746 PLLTGGCVVVIAQD
+1746 TGI
-1760 IVLSPDRLRVC
+1760 
-1771 LQEQAISVLWLTAG
+1771 
-1785 LFHHSAAALL
+1785 
-1795 PVFPQLRYLIVGG
+1795 
-1808 DILDPAVVAQVLA
+1808 
-1821 EGAPQRLL
+1821 APQRLRCL
-1829 NGYGPTETTT
+1829 LVGGDRLRQVPDGLPFSVYNNYGPTETTVVASSGVVT
-1839 FATTHRITDVCGPIP
+1839 PGMHNPP
-1854 IGRPIGNTR
+1854 IGRPLPYLR
-1863 VYVLDAHGTPVPIGV
+1863 AYVLDAQGQLAPLGV
-1878 AGELYIG
+1878 VGELYLG
-1885 GDGVALGYLHQPTL
+1885 GAGVARGYLGREAL
-1899 TAERFIP
+1899 TAERFINDP
-1906 DRFSGKADARLYR
+1906 FYPGERMYR
-1919 SGDLVRWRK
+1919 TGDLCRWL
-1928 DGVLEYLGRT
+1928 D
-1938 DGQVKV
+1938 DGQLDYVGRNDAQVKI
-1944 RGFRVELGDIASA
+1944 RGRRIELGEIEAHLLS
-1957 LQTHPTVAIA
+1957 HPQVREA
-1967 AVVQREDVQ
+1967 AVLAREDVAGERRLVGYVIAAGDTPTTAELQ
-1976 GAKQLVA
+1976 RHLRVQL
-1983 YYQAD
+1983 
-1988 VAMDVAHDAQ
+1988 
-1998 ALRTHLLTRIPEY
+1998 PEY
-2011 MLPAAYVRMAQL
+2011 LVPEAFVALEAW

-2067 LGVER
+2067 LGLER

-2122 RSQELQVPPNLI
+2122 RTQELQVPPNLI

-2247 ALPIFSYIPQPG
+2247 ALPIFSYVPQPG

-2296 RWVGV
+2296 RWIGV

-2340 YVAHARNEQLREDQ
+2340 YVAHARNEQLRGDQ

-2369 FPFGLA
+2369 LPFGLA

-2574 MQTALQQLV
+2574 MQTALQQLA
-2583 DALEHEAE
+2583 DALERESE

-2599 LPQAERQRLLGFNL
+2599 LPQAERQRLLGFNP

-2677 CMQRSAELIIGL
+2677 CVQRSAQLIIGL

-2871 TGIAPQPLR
+2871 TGIVPQRLR

-3037 AVVAREDVAG
+3037 AVLAREDVAG

-3156 VTLMERIKLEGIDS
+3156 VTLVERIKLEGIDS

-3189 QMEIVL
+3189 QVEIVL